1 MSDDEGASYPWS
13 RRVAGL
19 KSSVIREILRV
30 VNRQDVISFA
40 GGLPA
45 PELFPTELISRLAS
59 DLLAPPEGRQAPQ
72 YGETEGGRAP
82 FPAGRFDADEVL
94 VTQGSQLG
102 LDLLAKLFLD
112 PGDEV
117 LVETPAYVGA
127 LPVFQ

>member
-40 GGLPA
+40 GGLTA

-59 DLLAPPEGRQAPQ
+59 DLLAAPEGRQALQ
-72 YGETEGGRAP
+72 YGETEGVPALRERIAARAP
-82 FPAGRFDADEVL
+82 FPAGRFDEDEVL
-94 VTQGSQLG
+94 ETQGSQQG
-102 LDLLAKLFLD
+102 LDL
-112 PGDEV
+112 
-117 LVETPAYVGA
+117 
-127 LPVFQ
+127 